1 MLFLLHHNL
10 TVNVTD
16 VQGRSDHSNG
26 CGALCQPS
34 AQHGRVARDGE
45 EHQLLLVGGDFLT
58 FACQVNQLL
67 ANMLDGRPE
76 ESTIV
81 NGVEVPFLAL
91 FTSSFLKRDF
101 LHEMCV

>member
-1 MLFLLHHNL
+1 MFRDAQITATAAERFANPLLS
-10 TVNVTD
+10 TAESPEMV
-16 VQGRSDHSNG
+16 RST
-26 CGALCQPS
+26 
-34 AQHGRVARDGE
+34 
-45 EHQLLLVGGDFLT
+45 GGDFLT

-91 FTSSFLKRDF
+91 FTSSLLKKDF